1 MSDNVTLSA
10 IDELPTHLATPA
22 EGNGSSDI
30 AALMPDKL
38 ESLPILL
45 LNVHENCNCRC
56 LMCDIW
62 KRPSGSELEI
72 EGLSRHRDSLR
83 ALQVK
88 QAVLTGGEPLLHSRF
103 EALCEFLKSCDLRIT
118 LLTTGLL
125 LAKRAEC
132 VAKWV
137 DDVIISLDGPPA
149 VHDGIRRV
157 SRGFDLIGIGI
168 AAIRQHRP
176 EMQIQARSTVQRS
189 NFLYLRETVAAAK
202 RLGFD
207 SISFLAT
214 DVSSHAFNRE
224 LVWPGERQNQVA
236 LARTE
241 ITALEEETELLVEQ
255 YGDEIKERYIVES
268 PEKLR
273 RIARR
278 FREHLGERT
287 PEAPVCNAPW
297 VSVVMEVDGSIRPCF
312 FHRKIGSVETSTLD
326 EAINSAEAQQFRRT
340 LDVARDPTCQRC
352 VCSLNYSGV

>member
-1 MSDNVTLSA
+1 MSDSVTPFA
-10 IDELPTHLATPA
+10 VEELPTQRMTPV
-22 EGNGSSDI
+22 EGDGSPDMP
-30 AALMPDKL
+30 AVMPDKL
-38 ESLPILL
+38 KSLPILL

-83 ALQVK
+83 ALQVR

-125 LAKRAEC
+125 LARRSDC

-137 DDVIISLDGPPA
+137 DDVIISLDGPEA
-149 VHDGIRRV
+149 VHDEIRRV
-157 SRGFDLIGIGI
+157 RRAFEVIGNGI
-168 AAIRQHRP
+168 AAVRQRRP

-189 NFLYLRETVAAAK
+189 NFLCLRETVAAAK

-236 LARTE
+236 LTRTE
-241 ITALEEETELLVEQ
+241 ITALEKEIESLIEQ
-255 YGDEIKERYIVES
+255 NRDEIKDRYIVES

-278 FREHLGERT
+278 FREHLGEMP

-326 EAINSAEAQQFRRT
+326 QAINSAEALQFRRT
-340 LDVARDPTCQRC
+340 LNVARDPTCQRC
-352 VCSLNYSGV
+352 VCSLNYRGV